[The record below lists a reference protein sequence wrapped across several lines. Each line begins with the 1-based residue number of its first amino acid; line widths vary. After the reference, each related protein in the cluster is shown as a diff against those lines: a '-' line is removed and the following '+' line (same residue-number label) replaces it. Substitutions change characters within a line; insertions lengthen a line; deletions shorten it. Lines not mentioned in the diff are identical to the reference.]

1 MDTWATPNAGLGGN
15 DGIPE
20 GEYGTLL
27 YGLQGEGFCDY
38 VAYQARQQF
47 PAPGEVDFRLY
58 EDQAEVRRQVDAY
71 NEVLAAVGSI
81 SPDELARLI
90 WERCITG
97 GRAYYIAGM
106 HCCHTIVD
114 RAGREA
120 LTKTLIDGPLS
131 FVSLYNS
138 PVPADWAIKLPQKVL
153 RGPKNCDTSA
163 TV

>member
-1 MDTWATPNAGLGGN
+1 MGHSQCRALGGN

-90 WERCITG
+90 WERCTLVAG
-97 GRAYYIAGM
+97 PTTSPGCIA
-106 HCCHTIVD
+106 
-114 RAGREA
+114 
-120 LTKTLIDGPLS
+120 
-131 FVSLYNS
+131 
-138 PVPADWAIKLPQKVL
+138 
-153 RGPKNCDTSA
+153 A
-163 TV
+163 TQSSIGLAERR